1 MFIRNR
7 SSTTNTVS
15 LVILELIIST
25 FFLFVLNILYVYLHL
40 HIICLFIYK
49 VLGPAAFWG
58 PLFLFLSLLALLL
71 FSLLFG
77 LFLASSLHPPHP
89 PKSIWKDKEAAA
101 MVTYAFWLMNSRLT
115 RYIKRMQIVWR

>member
-25 FFLFVLNILYVYLHL
+25 FFLFVLNILYVYLHT
-40 HIICLFIYK
+40 HYLFIYLQGFRTSSF
-49 VLGPAAFWG
+49 LGSSFSHSC
-58 PLFLFLSLLALLL
+58 LSLLCCCFPFCLDC
-71 FSLLFG
+71 
-77 LFLASSLHPPHP
+77 FLPPP
-89 PKSIWKDKEAAA
+89 PSPTSPLNPSGKIKRHA